1 MKVIYK
7 KVRFK
12 NFLSYGK
19 NFTEINLIS
28 NKKTAI
34 YGKNGCGKSVILDSI
49 TFGLFG
55 KSFRQ
60 INKPNLVNSINKKD
74 CLVEIEFS
82 VGAKE
87 YKVVRGI
94 KPNIFEIYQDNILI
108 NQDAA
113 SKDYQEYLESNI
125 IGTNYKTF
133 IQVVILGSARYIPF
147 MALSAADRRSVLE
160 DLLDIQIFSAMNVI
174 IKERLNTLKSEIL
187 EITYKID
194 LLKEK
199 IKYET
204 NAISNTSK
212 HKEVLIEKKKNDI
225 QNYSNKIEECL
236 TKIST
241 LTNTVEELNNK
252 ISHKSAIEA
261 KKNKILSLEAKAEDS
276 MSKLKKQIEFYTHN
290 DNCPTCKQN
299 INDVFRDE
307 KLESA
312 TLKKDKLQEGLLKLA
327 NDMTDINNKIADFNI
342 IVSNIKT
349 YESEILK
356 LSATMKSNET
366 FVAQLKD
373 ELSEMETQETL
384 ENSQDNLSM
393 MREQLNGFIEK
404 NDQCI
409 NDKKYLEY
417 SATLLKD
424 GGIKTKIVKQY
435 LPVLN
440 KLINFYLSK
449 FQFFVNFTINEKFEE
464 VIKSRHRDAFQYNS
478 FSEGQK
484 TKIDL
489 AILLAFREL
498 SKIKNNVSCN
508 LLLLDEI
515 IDSSLDN
522 ESIDLFLDLLD
533 DLDDNTNIFVVSP
546 KAEHVQDRFD
556 RVMSVDLIKNFSKIK
571 YHE

>member
-1 MKVIYK
+1 MKVVYK

-49 TFGLFG
+49 TFALFG

-82 VGAKE
+82 VGTKE
-87 YKVVRGI
+87 YKVIRGI
-94 KPNIFEIYQDNILI
+94 KPTIFEIYQDNVLL

-160 DLLDIQIFSAMNVI
+160 DLLDIQIFSSMNVI
-174 IKERLNTLKSEIL
+174 IKEKLSNLKSEITD
-187 EITYKID
+187 ITYKID

-204 NAISNTSK
+204 SSINNTSK
-212 HKEVLIEKKKNDI
+212 HKESLIEKKKSDI
-225 QNYSNKIEECL
+225 QTYSNKIEECQ
-236 TKIST
+236 TKLAI
-241 LTNTVEELNNK
+241 LNINIEELTNK
-252 ISHKSAIEA
+252 ISCKSAVQA
-261 KKNKILSLEAKAEDS
+261 KKDKIISLEAKAEDNL
-276 MSKLKKQIEFYTHN
+276 SKLKKQIEFYTHN

-299 INDVFRDE
+299 IQDE
-307 KLESA
+307 FKLEKIESA
-312 TLKKDKLQEGLLKLA
+312 KIKKQKLQEGLEKLSIDMDSINDKMNDIISVSEKIKEHEADVLKL
-327 NDMTDINNKIADFNI
+327 TTTI
-342 IVSNIKT
+342 
-349 YESEILK
+349 
-356 LSATMKSNET
+356 KSNEI
-366 FVAQLKD
+366 FVNQLKEELSD
-373 ELSEMETQETL
+373 IELSENL
-384 ENSQDNLSM
+384 EYNTDNLDAMKS
-393 MREQLNGFIEK
+393 ELSSLVETNNEYL
-404 NDQCI
+404 

-417 SATLLKD
+417 SAILLKD

-489 AILLAFREL
+489 SILLAFREL
-498 SKIKNNVSCN
+498 SKIKNDVSCN

-556 RVMSVDLIKNFSKIK
+556 RVMNVELTKNFSKIK
-571 YHE
+571 IT